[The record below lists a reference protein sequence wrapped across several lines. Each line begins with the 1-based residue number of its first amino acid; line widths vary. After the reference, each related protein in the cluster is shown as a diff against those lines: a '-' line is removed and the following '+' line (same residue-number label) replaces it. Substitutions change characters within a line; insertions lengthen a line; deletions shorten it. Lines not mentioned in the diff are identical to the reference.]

1 MAWSGVRSPCAIPGR
16 DSSSCKIANWQTT
29 PQEIAFPVLS
39 TGGSSWAISVTYED
53 SSGVYPSPVSSSPTA
68 FTLLAGSS
76 NQVAAI
82 GSSLG
87 NYFSSNCPTA

>member
-1 MAWSGVRSPCAIPGR
+1 MDTPVTCHPTAP
-16 DSSSCKIANWQTT
+16 SS
-29 PQEIAFPVLS
+29 VLS
-39 TGGSSWAISVTYED
+39 TGGSSWAMAMTYED
-53 SSGVYPSPVSSSPTA
+53 PTGSYPSPVSSTPTA

-76 NQVAAI
+76 NQVATI